1 VHETAPDDR
10 RSDDAAPN
18 TAAANT
24 GAGAEE
30 TAPSELLTYEL
41 LTGGDATPATNM
53 VITALGQVLARHE
66 DRTEGAVADYIP
78 ELAKV
83 DPDRYGVAL
92 ASVHGRVYTAGH
104 CSTPFTIQSVSKP
117 FVYAL
122 ALEDLGLDRVSEHI
136 DFEPS
141 GEPFNA
147 ISLDESSGRPS
158 NPLINAGAIVSTS
171 LVAADG
177 ADERFARIRG
187 RLSAFAGRELE
198 LDEAVY
204 ASESATGDRNRALAH
219 LAASSGV
226 LAAPVAEAV
235 DTYFKQCSLVVT
247 AKDLAVMGATLANSG
262 VNPVTGE
269 TVIHESTAMTV
280 LSVMATCGM
289 YDDSG
294 EWMVRVGLPAK
305 SGVGGG
311 IVAVQ
316 PAEFGIGTF
325 SPRLDR
331 RGNSVRGIAALQDL
345 SDTFGL
351 HLLNH
356 HRVPR
361 SAIASRRGGEGEL
374 ELTLRGEL
382 DFIAMEEIA
391 HELVGFAVRNQG
403 RGGVV
408 TLDVTHVTL
417 VRSAVEQFLSQAVE
431 RLRTVDVELRI
442 VDRTEDD

>member
-1 VHETAPDDR
+1 MLARVRGAGGPGQTDGVTDTIDPTDTDPRPAIPKR
-10 RSDDAAPN
+10 
-18 TAAANT
+18 AAN
-24 GAGAEE
+24 
-30 TAPSELLTYEL
+30 
-41 LTGGDATPATNM
+41 M
-53 VITALGQVLARHE
+53 VDNALGQVLDRHR
-66 DRTEGAVADYIP
+66 DRTEGHVADYIP

-83 DPDRYGVAL
+83 DPDHYGVAL
-92 ASVHGRVYTAGH
+92 ASVHGRVYTAGD
-104 CSTPFTIQSVSKP
+104 CSVPFTVQSASKP

-122 ALEDLGLDRVSEHI
+122 ALEDIGLERVSAHI

-147 ISLDESSGRPS
+147 ISLDERSGRPA

-171 LVAADG
+171 LVEADG
-177 ADERFARIRG
+177 PVQRFGRIREM
-187 RLSAFAGRELE
+187 LSAFAGRELE
-198 LDEAVY
+198 IDDEVY
-204 ASESATGDRNRALAH
+204 SSEAATGDRNRALAH

-226 LAAPVAEAV
+226 LGAPVDEAV
-235 DTYFKQCSLVVT
+235 DTYFRQCSLIVT
-247 AKDLAVMGATLANSG
+247 ARDLAVMGATLANSG

-269 TVIHESTAMTV
+269 TVIHESTAVTV

-311 IVAVQ
+311 IIAVQ

-325 SPRLDR
+325 SPRLDE

-351 HLLNH
+351 HVLNH
-356 HRVPR
+356 HKVPR
-361 SAIASRRGGEGEL
+361 SAIASVEESDTDLRVV
-374 ELTLRGEL
+374 LRGEL
-382 DFIAMEEIA
+382 DFIAMEEVA
-391 HELVGFAVRNQG
+391 SLMQEFAVRTLG
-403 RGGVV
+403 DGGLI

-417 VRSAVEQFLSQAVE
+417 VRSAVEQFLVQAAD
-431 RLRTVDVELRI
+431 RLRTFDITLR
-442 VDRTEDD
+442 VSDGEAE

>member
-1 VHETAPDDR
+1 MDDTAPDDAR
-10 RSDDAAPN
+10 
-18 TAAANT
+18 T
-24 GAGAEE
+24 GTPAEQD
-30 TAPSELLTYEL
+30 PPDELLTYEL
-41 LTGGDATPATNM
+41 LTSGASPTTNM

-66 DRTEGAVADYIP
+66 DRDEGQVADYIP
-78 ELAKV
+78 ELATA
-83 DPDRYGVAL
+83 DPDLYGVAL
-92 ASVHGRVYTAGH
+92 ASVHGRVYTAGD
-104 CSTPFTIQSVSKP
+104 CSAPFTIQSVSKP

-122 ALEDLGLDRVSEHI
+122 ALEDLGLDAVSTHI

-147 ISLDESSGRPS
+147 ISLDEASGRPS

-171 LVAADG
+171 LVRAG
-177 ADERFARIRG
+177 GPEERFGRIRE

-204 ASESATGDRNRALAH
+204 ESESSTGDRNRALAH

-226 LAAPVAEAV
+226 LAAPVTESV
-235 DTYFKQCSLVVT
+235 DTYFRQCSLIVT
-247 AKDLAVMGATLANSG
+247 ARDLAVMGATLANSG

-325 SPRLDR
+325 SARLDA

-345 SDTFGL
+345 SNTFGL

-361 SAIASRRGGEGEL
+361 SAIATRRSGDREL
-374 ELTLRGEL
+374 LLVLRGEL

-391 HELVGFAVRNQG
+391 HELVAFATADEDRCG
-403 RGGVV
+403 TI

-417 VRSAVEQFLSQAVE
+417 VRSAVEQFLLQAVD
-431 RLRTVDVELRI
+431 RLDQLDIELRI
-442 VDRTEDD
+442 VDRTDED

>member
-1 VHETAPDDR
+1 MHDTAPDDAPTGTEVEQ
-10 RSDDAAPN
+10 DAPD
-18 TAAANT
+18 
-24 GAGAEE
+24 
-30 TAPSELLTYEL
+30 ELLTYEL
-41 LTGGDATPATNM
+41 LTSGASPTTNM

-66 DRTEGAVADYIP
+66 GRDEGQVADYIP
-78 ELAKV
+78 ELATA
-83 DPDRYGVAL
+83 DPDLYGVAL
-92 ASVHGRVYTAGH
+92 ASVHGRVYTAGD
-104 CSTPFTIQSVSKP
+104 CSAPFTIQSVSKP

-122 ALEDLGLDRVSEHI
+122 ALEDLGLDAVSTHI

-147 ISLDESSGRPS
+147 ISLDEASGRPS

-171 LVAADG
+171 LVRADG
-177 ADERFARIRG
+177 PEERFGRIRE

-204 ASESATGDRNRALAH
+204 ESESSTGDRNRALAH

-226 LAAPVAEAV
+226 LAAPVTESV
-235 DTYFKQCSLVVT
+235 DTYFRQCSLIVT
-247 AKDLAVMGATLANSG
+247 ARDLAVMGATLANSG

-325 SPRLDR
+325 SPRLDA

-345 SDTFGL
+345 STTFGL

-361 SAIASRRGGEGEL
+361 SAIASRRSGDREL
-374 ELTLRGEL
+374 LLVLRGEL

-391 HELVGFAVRNQG
+391 HELVAFATVDQD
-403 RGGVV
+403 RGGTI

-417 VRSAVEQFLSQAVE
+417 VRSAVEQFLLQAVD
-431 RLRTVDVELRI
+431 RLDQLDIELRI
-442 VDRTEDD
+442 VDRTDEG

>member
-1 VHETAPDDR
+1 MHETAPDD
-10 RSDDAAPN
+10 APP
-18 TAAANT
+18 ASLAPGPG
-24 GAGAEE
+24 GADED
-30 TAPSELLTYEL
+30 APSELLTYEL
-41 LTGGDATPATNM
+41 LTEGEASPATNM

-92 ASVHGRVYTAGH
+92 ASVHGRVYTAGD

-122 ALEDLGLDRVSEHI
+122 ALEDLGLDRVAEHI

-147 ISLDESSGRPS
+147 ISLDEASGRPS

-177 ADERFARIRG
+177 PAERFARIRE

-198 LDEAVY
+198 LDDAVY

-226 LAAPVAEAV
+226 LGAPVTEAV
-235 DTYFKQCSLVVT
+235 DTYFRQCSLVVT
-247 AKDLAVMGATLANSG
+247 ARDLAVMGATLANSG
-262 VNPVTGE
+262 INPVTGE

-325 SPRLDR
+325 SPRLDS

-345 SDTFGL
+345 SGTFGL

-361 SAIASRRGGEGEL
+361 SAIAGRDGGDGEL
-374 ELTLRGEL
+374 RLTLRGEL

-391 HELVGFAVRNQG
+391 HELVGFAVGTEG
-403 RGGVV
+403 RGGTV
-408 TLDVTHVTL
+408 TLDVTNVTL
-417 VRSAVEQFLSQAVE
+417 VRSAVEQFLLQAVD
-431 RLRTVDVELRI
+431 RLRTFDVELQI
-442 VDRTEDD
+442 VDRTDGG

>member
-1 VHETAPDDR
+1 MPVHETTPDAPRPDEGG
-10 RSDDAAPN
+10 SIPEPGGIEEAAP
-18 TAAANT
+18 T
-24 GAGAEE
+24 
-30 TAPSELLTYEL
+30 ELLTYEL
-41 LTGGDATPATNM
+41 LTGGDDTPATNM

-66 DRTEGAVADYIP
+66 HRDEGAVADYIP
-78 ELAKV
+78 ELATV

-92 ASVHGRVYTAGH
+92 ASVHGRIYTAGD
-104 CSTPFTIQSVSKP
+104 CSSPFTIQSVSKP

-147 ISLDESSGRPS
+147 ISLDEASGRPS

-171 LVAADG
+171 LVAAG
-177 ADERFARIRG
+177 GPEERFARIRE
-187 RLSAFAGRELE
+187 RLSAFAGRALE
-198 LDEAVY
+198 LDEDVY

-226 LAAPVAEAV
+226 LAAPVTDAV
-235 DTYFKQCSLVVT
+235 DTYFRQCSLAVT
-247 AKDLAVMGATLANSG
+247 ARDLAVMGATLANSG
-262 VNPVTGE
+262 VNPITGA
-269 TVIHESTAMTV
+269 TVVHESTAMTV

-316 PAEFGIGTF
+316 PGEFGIGTF
-325 SPRLDR
+325 SPRFDA

-345 SDTFGL
+345 SNTFGL

-361 SAIASRRGGEGEL
+361 SAIASRHDDDGEL
-374 ELTLRGEL
+374 RLVLRGEL
-382 DFIAMEEIA
+382 DFIAMEEVA
-391 HELVGFAVRNQG
+391 HELVGFAVRNHG
-403 RGGVV
+403 RGGTV

-417 VRSAVEQFLSQAVE
+417 VRSAVEQFLLQAID
-431 RLRTVDVELRI
+431 RLRDVDVELRI
-442 VDRTEDD
+442 EDRAEGG